1 MAEMKNKGY
10 DVSSVKLDVNSCD
23 YATFFQEG
31 MGTFYEMREGLKKI
45 KMEKTCKEIWK
56 FVEPRVTLKC
66 CS

>member
-45 KMEKTCKEIWK
+45 KMEKTARK
-56 FVEPRVTLKC
+56 FGNLLNQEWP
-66 CS
+66 